1 MTGAND
7 SGSQRTTRAQRWVRW
22 QDWVAVLLGLVLVLT
37 PLWTTT
43 TAPAVSASLI
53 LGILLILASLWS
65 LADPRSMTSEYAHIL
80 LGVILFIAPWPLGY
94 AAFSGMAWTSWVIGV
109 LTVALGLAALPAVT
123 SAHAGRQG

>member
-7 SGSQRTTRAQRWVRW
+7 SGSRSTRAQRWVRW

-43 TAPAVSASLI
+43 TAPATSASLI
-53 LGILLILASLWS
+53 LGILLILTSLWS

-94 AAFSGMAWTSWVIGV
+94 AAFSGVAWTSWVIGV
-109 LTVALGLAALPAVT
+109 LVVALGLAALPAVT
-123 SAHAGRQG
+123 SAHPSRQG